1 MDFFLKACSIGFLLS
16 IMMGPVFFILI
27 ETSIR
32 RGFRAAVAFD
42 LGVLLS
48 DAIYIV
54 FAKVFIAEVSLI
66 DTTEN
71 KALFAFIGGGLF
83 IVYGVYNFF
92 KKYQISENEST
103 EASEVEKKDYLKLCL
118 KGFLLN
124 FANPLVIFYWFSVI
138 TLADQSVG
146 AESGEFKMF
155 VFLGVVLLTFFL
167 FDLLKILGANKTRL
181 LNYMSGL
188 GSKHIFVNI
197 PGNYLLAVNDN
208 KIEFQT
214 KVVVGRDERQT
225 PTISSDIYEINFF
238 PFWHIPGSIVQK
250 DIAKAMQVDSEY
262 LKKNNILIYQDYYY
276 KDTINPEYIDWYSD
290 EPTLFKF
297 RQNPGYTNSLGVAKI
312 NFANKHA
319 VFLHDTPNKS
329 LFSDGQRFFSSGCVR
344 VQNIDDLIQW
354 LLSSNKGWTW
364 NKLENILNIAQTT
377 TVRMDEEIPIKIGYL
392 TAWYDNGLVHFR
404 EDIYGKDP
412 VR

>member
-71 KALFAFIGGGLF
+71 KALFAFIGGALF

-103 EASEVEKKDYLKLCL
+103 EASEAEKKDYLKLCL

-146 AESGEFKMF
+146 AQSGEFKMF

-167 FDLLKILGANKTRL
+167 FDLLKILGAKQLKPLMTPYLFKQMNRLIGIVFFFFGLFLILQNLNLKDL
-181 LNYMSGL
+181 LNQIRL
-188 GSKHIFVNI
+188 
-197 PGNYLLAVNDN
+197 
-208 KIEFQT
+208 
-214 KVVVGRDERQT
+214 
-225 PTISSDIYEINFF
+225 
-238 PFWHIPGSIVQK
+238 
-250 DIAKAMQVDSEY
+250 
-262 LKKNNILIYQDYYY
+262 
-276 KDTINPEYIDWYSD
+276 
-290 EPTLFKF
+290 
-297 RQNPGYTNSLGVAKI
+297 
-312 NFANKHA
+312 
-319 VFLHDTPNKS
+319 
-329 LFSDGQRFFSSGCVR
+329 
-344 VQNIDDLIQW
+344 
-354 LLSSNKGWTW
+354 
-364 NKLENILNIAQTT
+364 
-377 TVRMDEEIPIKIGYL
+377 
-392 TAWYDNGLVHFR
+392 
-404 EDIYGKDP
+404 
-412 VR
+412 